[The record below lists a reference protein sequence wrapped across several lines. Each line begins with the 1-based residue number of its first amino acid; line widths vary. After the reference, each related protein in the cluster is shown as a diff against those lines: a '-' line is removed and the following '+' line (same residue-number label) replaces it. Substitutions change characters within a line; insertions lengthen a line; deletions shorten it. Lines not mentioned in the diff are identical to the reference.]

1 LIDQCELIFFS
12 SFLIVATLQDYPDE
26 YKPDWGLMSF
36 LVDILRPST
45 GEGPSWYHLLR
56 KSSGGCNDLIYSG
69 HMFVAVL
76 TAMAWAVCDVFFFST
91 LYCSC
96 HVFKLPFQCHALLLQ
111 LKSALTGQS
120 HPILDMLRHGQNKI
134 DSNLMCSAMSYM
146 LRDNY
151 CSINHYIYNS
161 LPQKQTYRVV

>member
-12 SFLIVATLQDYPDE
+12 SFLIIATLQDYPDE

-36 LVDILRPST
+36 LVDLLRPSS

-91 LYCSC
+91 DWIV
-96 HVFKLPFQCHALLLQ
+96 HVTSSNYPSTVMH
-111 LKSALTGQS
+111 SATTEISLNS
-120 HPILDMLRHGQNKI
+120 ESSYFRYVVPWPKQN
-134 DSNLMCSAMSYM
+134 
-146 LRDNY
+146 
-151 CSINHYIYNS
+151 
-161 LPQKQTYRVV
+161 